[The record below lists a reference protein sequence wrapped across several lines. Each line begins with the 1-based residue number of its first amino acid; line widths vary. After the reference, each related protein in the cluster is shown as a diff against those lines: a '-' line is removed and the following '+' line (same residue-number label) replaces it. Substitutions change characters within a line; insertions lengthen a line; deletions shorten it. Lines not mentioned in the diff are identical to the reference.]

1 MSRFNARG
9 DTERA
14 EGQGVLRI
22 RGRIDA
28 CLYVPQRATLASCG
42 AFSLLG
48 ELQCAEIHF
57 GVLLSQTEMNFG
69 RCVVGMTPG
78 VFNLVHWVQSL

>member
-1 MSRFNARG
+1 
-9 DTERA
+9 
-14 EGQGVLRI
+14 LRI
-22 RGRIDA
+22 RGRIDPRP
-28 CLYVPQRATLASCG
+28 CLPQRTTLASCG

-69 RCVVGMTPG
+69 RCVVGMPPG
-78 VFNLVHWVQSL
+78 VFNLVCWVQSL